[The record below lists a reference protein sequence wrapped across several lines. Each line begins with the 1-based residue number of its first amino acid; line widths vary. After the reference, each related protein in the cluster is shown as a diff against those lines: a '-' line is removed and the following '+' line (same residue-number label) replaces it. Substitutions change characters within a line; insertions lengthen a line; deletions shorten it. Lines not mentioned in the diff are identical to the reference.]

1 MATFV
6 ESKFSKDMVKY
17 HCPRYEEFPDI
28 GLYMEQVIE
37 ILHSNLNPFATSQ
50 DEKLIT
56 STMVNNYVKQKIIA
70 PPKNKKYSRNQI
82 IFLYVV
88 GVLKQVFSISN
99 IDTLVKLAL
108 KIYPLEVAY
117 NFFCVEFEKALHAAF
132 VSRDFSA
139 PSSAS
144 IDTDFSV
151 LFRSEL
157 LAISNKIYVN
167 KYMQY
172 INSVNV

>member
-1 MATFV
+1 
-6 ESKFSKDMVKY
+6 
-17 HCPRYEEFPDI
+17 
-28 GLYMEQVIE
+28 
-37 ILHSNLNPFATSQ
+37 
-50 DEKLIT
+50 
-56 STMVNNYVKQKIIA
+56 MVNNYVKQKIIA

-82 IFLYVV
+82 IFLFVV

-117 NFFCVEFEKALHAAF
+117 NFFCIEFEKALHAAF
-132 VSRDFSA
+132 VTRDFSA

-144 IDTDFSV
+144 IDTEFSE

-172 INSVNV
+172 LNSTSM

>member
-117 NFFCVEFEKALHAAF
+117 NFFCVEFEKALPYLET
-132 VSRDFSA
+132 RL
-139 PSSAS
+139 
-144 IDTDFSV
+144 TY
-151 LFRSEL
+151 R
-157 LAISNKIYVN
+157 
-167 KYMQY
+167 
-172 INSVNV
+172 

>member
-117 NFFCVEFEKALHAAF
+117 NFFCVEFEKAYPNAF
-132 VSRDFSA
+132 FSREIPIAVTTISSNFCASAFSMTFKVGLIMT
-139 PSSAS
+139 S
-144 IDTDFSV
+144 
-151 LFRSEL
+151 
-157 LAISNKIYVN
+157 
-167 KYMQY
+167 
-172 INSVNV
+172 

>member
-56 STMVNNYVKQKIIA
+56 STMVNNYVKQKLLHHLKTKIF
-70 PPKNKKYSRNQI
+70 KKSNN
-82 IFLYVV
+82 FLYVV

-144 IDTDFSV
+144 IDTDFSE

>member
-6 ESKFSKDMVKY
+6 ESQISKEMVKY

-37 ILHSNLNPFATSQ
+37 VLNTNLNPFKSTP

-82 IFLYVV
+82 IFLFVV
-88 GVLKQVFSISN
+88 GVLKQVFSI
-99 IDTLVKLAL
+99 
-108 KIYPLEVAY
+108 
-117 NFFCVEFEKALHAAF
+117 
-132 VSRDFSA
+132 
-139 PSSAS
+139 
-144 IDTDFSV
+144 
-151 LFRSEL
+151 
-157 LAISNKIYVN
+157 
-167 KYMQY
+167 
-172 INSVNV
+172 